1 MKRPYLIFGAGI
13 VLVGILYFFV
23 VFQPQGNHIS
33 QTTDE
38 AVAAEIRRTQMEA
51 DLKHLQE
58 LQQNAPK
65 LREQANIL
73 DEAMPNDPQLA
84 KFIRQ
89 VQDAADGS
97 GIEFLSI
104 APTPPTQSP
113 DQPEVKLV
121 AITMSISGGYFAVQ
135 DFIVRLETL
144 SRAVKVGSINLSLGD
159 AVSSSSSPPLKVS
172 LTMQMFVANPNPV
185 PATVPG
191 VTTTAGA

>member
-1 MKRPYLIFGAGI
+1 MKRTYLIFGAGI
-13 VLVGILYFFV
+13 VLMGILYFFV
-23 VFQPQGNHIS
+23 VFQPQGDHIS
-33 QTTDE
+33 QATEE
-38 AVAAEIRRTQMEA
+38 AVAAETRRTQMEL

-65 LREQANIL
+65 LREQANVL

-89 VQDAADGS
+89 VQDAADAS

-113 DQPEVKLV
+113 DQPQVKLV
-121 AITMSISGGYFAVQ
+121 VITMSISGGYFAVQ

-144 SRAVKVGSINLSLGD
+144 SRAVKVGSINLSVGD
-159 AVSSSSSPPLKVS
+159 AVSTSSSPPLDVS

-185 PATVPG
+185 PAGGPS